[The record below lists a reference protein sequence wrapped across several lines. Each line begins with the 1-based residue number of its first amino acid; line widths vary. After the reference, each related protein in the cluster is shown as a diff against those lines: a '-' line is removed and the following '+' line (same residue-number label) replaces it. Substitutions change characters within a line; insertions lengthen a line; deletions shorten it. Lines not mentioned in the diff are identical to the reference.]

1 MPRVLTAIAAL
12 ALSGCSLGSV
22 IDLPSQPAA
31 NETPEA
37 YYRQLVTFARL
48 NSLFLNEN
56 PAARVQ
62 ISSLRRSV
70 APQPGDW
77 MACLTAPPL
86 AGKQQR
92 YLAVFFRNREI
103 INSRFGIAIDGCET
117 EQYALL
123 PVPATINEAAGSSEM
138 TRAAVPSGP
147 RLPGLY

>member
-77 MACLTAPPL
+77 RACLTAPP
-86 AGKQQR
+86 
-92 YLAVFFRNREI
+92 LAVFFRNREI
-103 INSRFGIAIDGCET
+103 IDSRFGIAIDGCET